1 MYRNV
6 IVLAIT
12 LVAISGCGNRS
23 AAECV
28 VPALSAMGN
37 VGISGDATPQSMTP
51 FQCQTIERMLA
62 TEHCGTKAIRFMAD
76 NPEEA
81 LRTFVGGQERLSNA
95 DIDGIRNPA
104 QATLAA
110 CGW

>member
-1 MYRNV
+1 MYRNF
-6 IVLAIT
+6 IVLTIA
-12 LVAISGCGNRS
+12 LVAIYGCGNRS

-37 VGISGDATPQSMTP
+37 VGISGDATPQSITP

-62 TEHCGTKAIRFMAD
+62 TEHCGTKAIRFMTD
-76 NPEEA
+76 SPEAA
-81 LRTFVGGQERLSNA
+81 LRTFVGGQERISKS
-95 DIDGIRNPA
+95 DIDGMRSPA
-104 QATLAA
+104 QATLAT